1 MILSKVQ
8 KQRKLF
14 FHEKSMLW
22 LLLEEGFSEE
32 DPEGDFGAAAMLWFL
47 SCVRLHRCVACAIPL
62 CVRSVPQ
69 LCPPLCGQAP
79 VSKEFSRQEYWSRLP
94 FTISW
99 DLPNPGIKPTSLV
112 SPALIGGFFTTL
124 PPGKPILLGSAQ
136 FLYGRSVCESLSEI
150 VFDIQH
156 RSFSVNSEWSI

>member
-32 DPEGDFGAAAMLWFL
+32 DPEGDFGAAAMFWFL
-47 SCVRLHRCVACAIPL
+47 SWVRLHGCVACAIPL

-69 LCPPLCGQAP
+69 LCPTLCGQAP

-99 DLPNPGIKPTSLV
+99 DLPNPGIKLTSLV
-112 SPALIGGFFTTL
+112 SLALIGRFFTTV
-124 PPGKPILLGSAQ
+124 PPGKPIFLGSAQ

-156 RSFSVNSEWSI
+156 SSFSVNSEWSI